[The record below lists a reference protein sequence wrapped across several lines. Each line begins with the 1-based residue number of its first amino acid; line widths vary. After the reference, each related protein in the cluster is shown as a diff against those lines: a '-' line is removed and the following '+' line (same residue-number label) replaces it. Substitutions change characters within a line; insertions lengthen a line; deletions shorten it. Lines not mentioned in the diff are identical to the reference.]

1 MDIRDMAIWIAI
13 FIVAMIPIGMALW
26 ALVAFARRIYK
37 QGKSRWK
44 EWEEWDKMS
53 ECNMTQEG
61 YIERYARDNH
71 ISTEEAKE
79 HAIVKEVLPTLEME

>member
-1 MDIRDMAIWIAI
+1 
-13 FIVAMIPIGMALW
+13 
-26 ALVAFARRIYK
+26 
-37 QGKSRWK
+37 
-44 EWEEWDKMS
+44 MS